1 MKHVPSKYLW
11 YLLLALVLL
20 PVAGVAQK
28 GEVGISADHLTS
40 DSQGRYALFSGNVRI
55 TRDGAVLKAD
65 SVQLHY
71 EDGKQKGDTT
81 KGLSLIEAEG
91 NVTMD
96 FEEKHAT
103 ADKAM
108 YDLRKEEVTLTG
120 GPPRVVSG
128 KSTLTGKTIVIN
140 RLTGAIKVDSGNS
153 TRVKVRLVP
162 GEKGFSFTPDKK
174 DK

>member
-1 MKHVPSKYLW
+1 MKHVLNRYLW
-11 YLLLALVLL
+11 CLLLALVAL
-20 PVAGVAQK
+20 PCAEAAQQ
-28 GEVGISADHLTS
+28 GEVGINADHLTS
-40 DSQGRYALFSGNVRI
+40 DSKGRYALFSGNVRI

-65 SVQLHY
+65 TVQLHY
-71 EDGKQKGDTT
+71 EDGKKKGDTT

-120 GPPRVVSG
+120 GPPRVMSG
-128 KSTLTGKTIVIN
+128 ESTLTGKTIVIN
-140 RLTGAIKVDSGNS
+140 RLTGAINVDSGES

-174 DK
+174 EK